1 VLLPGGSNCNEDF
14 SPIIGKGDT
23 LRAIRGMVLTMRRS
37 SLALVLMMTTFMSG
51 CHGYHQLVPLRNIPA
66 GSVLQ
71 EFDFRRG
78 RCWTL
83 FGREDY
89 AEDLS
94 RVVGHRALKALHAGS
109 DFHMTDISQ

>member
-1 VLLPGGSNCNEDF
+1 
-14 SPIIGKGDT
+14 
-23 LRAIRGMVLTMRRS
+23 MRNI
-37 SLALVLMMTTFMSG
+37 LALVLMMTALLPG
-51 CHGYHQLVPLRNIPA
+51 CYGYHQLVPLRDIPA

-71 EFDFRRG
+71 ESDFRRG

-94 RVVGHRALKALHAGS
+94 RVVGHRELKPLHAGG
-109 DFHMTDISQ
+109 DFRMSDISQ